1 MTSKDFAIGVLST
14 TAVILLVG
22 LLVIL
27 SRPATAFA
35 SGMTASMG
43 RYVLTV
49 GNVQIGNEELLYVL
63 DTVDQKMIAY
73 RFNGAK
79 KQIVPVWGD
88 NLARFDGDSQN
99 NPPARGPK
107 KGRRRP

>member
-27 SRPATAFA
+27 SRPTTAFA
-35 SGMTASMG
+35 SGMTASVG

-63 DTVDQKMIAY
+63 DTADQKMIAY
-73 RFNGAK
+73 RFNGAQK
-79 KQIVPVWGD
+79 KIVPVWGD
-88 NLARFDGDSQN
+88 DLAKFDDNTKN
-99 NPPARGPK
+99 NPPARGSK

>member
-27 SRPATAFA
+27 SRPTTAFA
-35 SGMTASMG
+35 SGMTASVG

-63 DTVDQKMIAY
+63 DTADQKMIAY
-73 RFNGAK
+73 RFNGAQK
-79 KQIVPVWGD
+79 KIVPVWGD
-88 NLARFDGDSQN
+88 DLAKSDDN
-99 NPPARGPK
+99 TPTKGPK